1 MSLRWRWAVG
11 LGLVATLAIGLMT
24 VAAIVS
30 VERRLR
36 GATDDDLRGRATQV
50 HELTGRLFEQG
61 EEQREEVLPRIV
73 NDAAVQVFDEDG
85 AVLLRVGPAGVT
97 PPVEATDLEVVAG
110 ARPTFLR
117 DVPIGDTL
125 YRMITVRVQL
135 RETTP
140 GTVVAVQILA
150 DQSQLESNLAALT
163 GRLLSIGAV
172 GVLLVALTGWIMASR
187 AVRPISDLTHAAEHV
202 ASTED
207 LSAGERLD
215 LSAPAEIGRLATAF
229 RSMLNSLRVSRQE
242 QQRLVSDAGHEF
254 RTPITALKTNLE
266 VLRRQDDRLSEE
278 EQDEL
283 IEAALRESNQLAQLA
298 AELVDLT
305 SDVRHAAEPIQD
317 VDLGR
322 LARELRSRYVRLPGM
337 EVTVVGAGSLVTG
350 RRTQLERAMSNLVDN
365 GIKWA
370 ERRVEIVLED
380 GTVTVRDD
388 GPGIPEEDLPHVFR
402 RFYRSA
408 EARTMPGS
416 GLGLAIVDH
425 LISANGGAVF
435 ARNSADGGAEVGFTL
450 PPAEGGKPGGRVN

>member
-11 LGLVATLAIGLMT
+11 LGLVAARALGRLPLAALLP
-24 VAAIVS
+24 
-30 VERRLR
+30 VEGRLR
-36 GATDDDLRGRATQV
+36 GAMGEDLRDRATQV
-50 HELTGRLFEQG
+50 HELTGGFEEG
-61 EEQREEVLPRIV
+61 EERREETLPRIV
-73 NDAAVQVFDEDG
+73 NDATVQAFDETG
-85 AVLLRVGPAGVT
+85 AVLLRLGPAGVT
-97 PPVEATDLEVVAG
+97 PPVDAADLEVVAG
-110 ARPTFLR
+110 TRPALLR
-117 DVPIGDTL
+117 DVRIGETP

-135 RETTP
+135 RESAP
-140 GTVVAVQILA
+140 GTVVAFQILT

-163 GRLLSIGAV
+163 RQLISIGAI

-187 AVRPISDLTHAAEHV
+187 AVRPISDLTDAAEHV

-207 LSAGERLD
+207 LSAAERLD
-215 LSAPAEIGRLATAF
+215 ISAPAEIGRLATSF

-266 VLRRQDDRLSEE
+266 VLRRQDDRLTGD
-278 EQDEL
+278 EQYEL

-298 AELVDLT
+298 AEMVDLT
-305 SDVRHAAEPIQD
+305 SDVRHAAEPIRE
-317 VDLGR
+317 VDLR
-322 LARELRSRYVRLPGM
+322 TLARELRSRYVRLPGK
-337 EVTVVGAGSLVTG
+337 EVTVSGGSVVVAG

-370 ERRVEIVLED
+370 DRRVVIVLD
-380 GTVTVRDD
+380 NGTVTVRDD

-425 LISANGGAVF
+425 LIGAHGGKVF

-450 PPAEGGKPGGRVN
+450 PPAEREEASPEAG

>member
-36 GATDDDLRGRATQV
+36 GAMDEDLRGRATQV

-117 DVPIGDTL
+117 DVRIGDNL
-125 YRMITVRVQL
+125 YRMITVRIQL

-140 GTVVAVQILA
+140 SMVVAVQILA

-202 ASTED
+202 ATTED

-266 VLRRQDDRLSEE
+266 VLRRQDHRLSEE

-317 VDLGR
+317 VDLGT
-322 LARELRSRYVRLPGM
+322 LARELRSRYVRVPGK
-337 EVTVVGAGSLVTG
+337 EVTVAGGSSVVTG
-350 RRTQLERAMSNLVDN
+350 RRTQLERAMSNLADN

-370 ERRVEIVLED
+370 ERRVEIVVEG
-380 GTVTVRDD
+380 GTFTVRDD
-388 GPGIPEEDLPHVFR
+388 GPGIPAEDLPHVFR

-425 LISANGGAVF
+425 LISANGGTVF

-450 PPAEGGKPGGRVN
+450 PPAEGGKSGGRVN

>member
-36 GATDDDLRGRATQV
+36 GAMDEDLRERATQV
-50 HELTGRLFEQG
+50 HELTGGLFEQG

-110 ARPTFLR
+110 ARPAFLR
-117 DVPIGDTL
+117 DVPIGGTL

-187 AVRPISDLTHAAEHV
+187 AVRPISDLTDAAEHV

-305 SDVRHAAEPIQD
+305 SDVRHAAEPFQE
-317 VDLGR
+317 VDLGT
-322 LARELRSRYVRLPGM
+322 LARELRSRYARLPGK
-337 EVTVVGAGSLVTG
+337 EVTVVGASSVVTG

-380 GTVTVRDD
+380 GTVTLRDD

-425 LISANGGAVF
+425 LISANGGTVF

-450 PPAEGGKPGGRVN
+450 PPVREASPEAG